1 MNICDTIVASD
12 ETHIEYSSRRDTGG
26 YRGIQWI
33 KWIRRDTGDTVGYR
47 RIQGDKRGYRGYS
60 GIQGDTVG

>member
-12 ETHIEYSSRRDTGG
+12 ETHIEYSSRRDTVG

-33 KWIRRDTGDTVGYR
+33 KWRRRDTGDTVGYR
-47 RIQGDKRGYRGYS
+47 RIQE
-60 GIQGDTVG
+60 DTGG